1 MASAPPITALAS
13 EPVGK
18 PDGELTSSE
27 VLQHSPQISSKH
39 STQEPPLLKT
49 NESKPQ
55 EIPTPS
61 EQPSASANG
70 TSNETPVP
78 EAKPGQPNVGVKRDL
93 DVTLTPGGKVEKP
106 NAEQQQPAEPAE
118 LEEPNTKKQ
127 KTSEDST
134 TDAAVGSNGI
144 SSSPAQNGKAIL
156 ASSSTEKKKGGR
168 PRKTKDMIRKDVPT
182 DGIGSRTRS
191 RTKVVS

>member
-1 MASAPPITALAS
+1 MASAPPITALVS

-27 VLQHSPQISSKH
+27 VLQHSPQISAKP
-39 STQEPPLLKT
+39 STEDPPLHEI
-49 NESKPQ
+49 NEPKRQENSKS
-55 EIPTPS
+55 S

-70 TSNETPVP
+70 TSNGTPVP
-78 EAKPGQPNVGVKRDL
+78 EAKQGQPNVGVKRDL
-93 DVTLTPGGKVEKP
+93 DVTLTPGGKAEKP
-106 NAEQQQPAEPAE
+106 NAEQQQPAE

-127 KTSEDST
+127 KTNEDST
-134 TDAAVGSNGI
+134 TEAAVVANGI
-144 SSSPAQNGKAIL
+144 SSAPAQNGKAIPV
-156 ASSSTEKKKGGR
+156 SSSTEKNKGGR
-168 PRKTKDMIRKDVPT
+168 PRKTKDTVRKDVPT

>member
-1 MASAPPITALAS
+1 MASAPPITALVS

-27 VLQHSPQISSKH
+27 VLQHSPQISAQP
-39 STQEPPLLKT
+39 STEDPPLHKI
-49 NESKPQ
+49 NESKPR
-55 EIPTPS
+55 ENSKPS

-70 TSNETPVP
+70 TSNGTPAP
-78 EAKPGQPNVGVKRDL
+78 EAKQGQPNVGVKRDL
-93 DVTLTPGGKVEKP
+93 DVTLTPGGKAEKP
-106 NAEQQQPAEPAE
+106 NVEQQQPAE

-127 KTSEDST
+127 KTNEDST
-134 TDAAVGSNGI
+134 TNAPVGANGI
-144 SSSPAQNGKAIL
+144 SSTPAQNGKAIPV
-156 ASSSTEKKKGGR
+156 SSSTEKKKKKGGR
-168 PRKTKDMIRKDVPT
+168 PRKTKDTVRMDVPT

>member
-1 MASAPPITALAS
+1 
-13 EPVGK
+13 VGK

-27 VLQHSPQISSKH
+27 VLQHSPQISAKP
-39 STQEPPLLKT
+39 STEDPPLHKI

-55 EIPTPS
+55 ENSKPS

-70 TSNETPVP
+70 TSNGTPVP
-78 EAKPGQPNVGVKRDL
+78 EAKQGQPNVGVKRDL
-93 DVTLTPGGKVEKP
+93 DVTLTPGGKAEKP
-106 NAEQQQPAEPAE
+106 NAEQQQPAE

-127 KTSEDST
+127 KTNEDST
-134 TDAAVGSNGI
+134 TEAAVVANGI
-144 SSSPAQNGKAIL
+144 SSAPAQNGKAIPV
-156 ASSSTEKKKGGR
+156 SSSIEKNKGGR
-168 PRKTKDMIRKDVPT
+168 PRKTKDTVRKDVPT